1 MTNRFSIFAS
11 LIVRA
16 RFDLAWT
23 CKCVSRLLLLLA
35 VIELITMPLTQYL
48 WTWDHFLHGGL
59 DFETSLLIIVTFLC
73 FGMLRAQHGRHNLES
88 QFAIEM
94 SPQMI
99 VQRQERCEALRSRRP
114 SAHLQENIPS
124 SPSAICN
131 LPLLI

>member
-1 MTNRFSIFAS
+1 MNFVRIGREMTNRFSILAS
-11 LIVRA
+11 LMVRA
-16 RFDLAWT
+16 RLDLAWT
-23 CKCVSRLLLLLA
+23 CLCVSRILLLLA

-73 FGMLRAQHGRHNLES
+73 FAMLRAQHGRHNLES

-99 VQRQERCEALRSRRP
+99 VQRQDRSEALRTRRP
-114 SAHLQENIPS
+114 
-124 SPSAICN
+124 
-131 LPLLI
+131 